1 MSMSLARD
9 LTTVG
14 GATLLSRLLGFL
26 RDVVIAAVLGAG
38 TLADAFFIALQVP
51 NLFRR
56 LLAEGALNSTFVPL
70 WLRRRQEGGDRAAR
84 RFSEDVLGTL
94 GVALAAAAVLCA
106 LLAPVLVALLA
117 PGFPAEPYLF
127 AVYFLRLCTP
137 YLAIVGL
144 VAVMAA
150 ALNAA
155 GRVGAAAYGPVVFN
169 VVMIAAAAGIAIG
182 GFGSAP
188 VAGAILAGSIVV
200 AGIFQL
206 LVVGGAMFRLADP
219 PFAPQLTMS
228 ADVGRFFR
236 MMLPG
241 VIAAGIPQ
249 LTLIA
254 GTIVASSSP
263 SAVSW
268 LTYSYRLY
276 EMPLGVVSIAIA
288 SVMTPAIAVHVRA
301 DDRAASAA
309 AQSRAFEIACGLALP
324 AAVGLALLAGPIVT
338 GLFERGAFSARDT
351 AAVAAS
357 VAAIALGIPGHA
369 LEKVLAS
376 VSFAHED
383 TRTPML
389 TALAGLAASAAGA
402 VVLFPVHGHVGVA
415 LAISACGWISAAL
428 LGIALWRRRR
438 LHVESVFWRRMAC
451 IVLAT
456 ALMGIAI
463 AGLQALPAM
472 IPDASASSVRSL
484 VVMTVLVVLGLGV
497 YVGVLR
503 LLGVVRIAEFSDND
517 RRAP

>member
-1 MSMSLARD
+1 MSLARD

-26 RDVVIAAVLGAG
+26 RDVVIAAALGAG

-56 LLAEGALNSTFVPL
+56 LVAEGALNSAFVPL

-150 ALNAA
+150 KLNAA

-309 AQSRAFEIACGLALP
+309 AQARAFEIACGLALP
-324 AAVGLALLAGPIVT
+324 AAVGLALLAGPIIT

-351 AAVAAS
+351 AAVAAA

-389 TALAGLAASAAGA
+389 TALAGLATSAAGA
-402 VVLFPVHGHVGVA
+402 AVLFPVHGHVGVA
-415 LAISACGWISAAL
+415 LAISACGWVSAAL

-472 IPDASASSVRSL
+472 IPGASASSVRSL

-503 LLGVVRIAEFSDND
+503 LLGVVRITEFSDND